1 MDAEKLHDLTA
12 AYALDALDGGERDAY
27 EAHLAEC
34 EGCRR
39 ELAEFSSVAA
49 SLGRAVEPAP
59 PPPALRER
67 ILEAARAERP
77 NVVPL
82 RPRWAYPVAAAAAVA
97 ACAAVGLGIWGVT
110 LDNRL
115 GNSSAQ
121 AIQRVPVT
129 GARNSFVVYSGESAG
144 LVVSG
149 LGAPPAGKTYEA
161 WVISGGQASPAGLF
175 PPGTTHLT
183 LTLHVQPGDVI
194 AITIEPAGGSP
205 KPTQAPIASAKVTK
219 TAA

>member
-82 RPRWAYPVAAAAAVA
+82 RPRWAYPAAAAAAVA

-110 LDNRL
+110 LHNRL
-115 GNSSAQ
+115 GNSSVQ
-121 AIQRVPVT
+121 AIRRVPVS
-129 GARNSFVVYSGESAG
+129 GAPGSFVVYAGQSAG
-144 LVVSG
+144 LV
-149 LGAPPAGKTYEA
+149 LANLAAAPAGKTYEA
-161 WVISGGQASPAGLF
+161 WVVEGRAAAPAGLF
-175 PPGTTHLT
+175 RAGSGTTYLPLT
-183 LTLHVQPGDVI
+183 RKVPRGAVVAVTV
-194 AITIEPAGGSP
+194 EPAGGSARP
-205 KPTQAPIASAKVTK
+205 TAKPFLVSLPV
-219 TAA
+219 

>member
-12 AYALDALDGGERDAY
+12 AYALDALDTEESDAY

-34 EGCRR
+34 ERCRD

-49 SLGRAVEPAP
+49 SLAHAVEPAS

-67 ILEAARAERP
+67 ILDAARAERP

-82 RPRWAYPVAAAAAVA
+82 RPRWAYPVAAVAAVA

-121 AIQRVPVT
+121 AIQRVPVS
-129 GARNSFVVYSGESAG
+129 GAPNSFVVYSGGSAG
-144 LVVSG
+144 LVLSD
-149 LGAPPAGKTYEA
+149 LAAPPAGKTYEA
-161 WVISGGQASPAGLF
+161 WVIQGKVASPAGLF
-175 PPGTTHLT
+175 RGGAGTTYLPLART
-183 LTLHVQPGDVI
+183 VPRGSKVAVTV
-194 AITIEPAGGSP
+194 EPAGGSAR
-205 KPTQAPIASAKVTK
+205 PTTQPFLVSMPV
-219 TAA
+219 